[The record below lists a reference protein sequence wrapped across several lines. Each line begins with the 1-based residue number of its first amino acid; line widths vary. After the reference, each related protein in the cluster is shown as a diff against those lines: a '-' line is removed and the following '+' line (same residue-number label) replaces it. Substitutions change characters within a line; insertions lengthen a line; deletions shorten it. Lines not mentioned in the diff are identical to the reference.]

1 MKRKKKLITVLFL
14 SLLSSFSVLADQ
26 DFRNWT
32 NKDGNS
38 IEAKFIKFKD
48 AKIEIRRKDGFTFTL
63 DPSTLSQEDQDYLKE
78 LKKRTDSRGMLWTKA
93 SATYELTRQK
103 WFDTPKDRAILYYH
117 TFKKEKVDLDKDGVS
132 DGYKVLRRANGGV
145 YRDSKIKAWDVTED
159 GHLLYRQISFSRIV
173 EAKLRYDFETKSFL
187 RISGSGP
194 GMFISAE

>member
-1 MKRKKKLITVLFL
+1 MKMKKKLITVLFL
-14 SLLSSFSVLADQ
+14 SLLSAFSVLADQ
-26 DFRNWT
+26 EFRNWT

-63 DPSTLSQEDQDYLKE
+63 DPSTLSQEDQDYLTE

-132 DGYKVLRRANGGV
+132 DGYMVLRRANGGV

-159 GHLLYRQISFSRIV
+159 GHLLYRQISFSRII
-173 EAKLRYDFETKSFL
+173 EAKLRYDFETKSFQ

-194 GMFISAE
+194 GMFIPAE

>member
-1 MKRKKKLITVLFL
+1 
-14 SLLSSFSVLADQ
+14 
-26 DFRNWT
+26 
-32 NKDGNS
+32 
-38 IEAKFIKFKD
+38 
-48 AKIEIRRKDGFTFTL
+48 
-63 DPSTLSQEDQDYLKE
+63 
-78 LKKRTDSRGMLWTKA
+78 MLWTQA
-93 SATYELTRQK
+93 SATYQLTRQK